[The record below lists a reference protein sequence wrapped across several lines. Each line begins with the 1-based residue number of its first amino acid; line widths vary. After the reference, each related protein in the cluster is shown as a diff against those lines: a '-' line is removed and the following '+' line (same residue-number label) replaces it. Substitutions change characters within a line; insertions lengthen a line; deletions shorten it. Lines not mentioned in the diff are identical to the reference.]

1 MNKVKLERF
10 LETKQSTIGKIYIND
25 KHFCYSLEL
34 PDKNNE
40 PFISR
45 IPEGKYQCLPY
56 SSKKYPDV
64 VELQNV
70 KNRSKILIHAGNYPN
85 DTQGCILLGYTS
97 YKQDYVGTSK
107 KALKEFLKKTSL
119 TFEIEII
126 NPFKENKKM
135 ITATMLTP
143 IVGKIAKNLTSK
155 AKDIV
160 IKKIAEKTGVKIET
174 KADINEALNKLPPEA
189 IKEIKVAAV
198 NADQAK
204 FIAEL
209 EHGEDLS
216 KTWKDEVV
224 TYSFLG
230 FVSYLFLLGT
240 FSSETLIS
248 LVKSVAPLFE
258 TYFGLTF
265 FLVMIASVGLKSV
278 CMKIAD
284 GFVKKYS

>member
-1 MNKVKLERF
+1 MNKVKVQRF
-10 LETKQSTIGKIYIND
+10 LESDKSTIGKIYINGE
-25 KHFCYSLEL
+25 HFCYSLEL
-34 PDKNNE
+34 PNKNNE

-45 IPEGKYQCLPY
+45 IPEGTYKCLPY

-70 KNRSKILIHAGNYPN
+70 KNRSKVLIHAGNYPKN
-85 DTQGCILLGYTS
+85 TQGCILLGNTF
-97 YKQDYVGTSK
+97 KKNYVGGSK
-107 KALKEFLKKTSL
+107 KTLQEFFKKTSL

-155 AKDIV
+155 AKDI
-160 IKKIAEKTGVKIET
+160 IINKIAEKTGVKIET

-216 KTWKDEVV
+216 KTWKDEIV

-230 FVSYLFLLGT
+230 LVSYLFLLGT
-240 FSSETLIS
+240 FSSEKLIS

-265 FLVMIASVGLKSV
+265 FLVMISSVGLKSV